1 MAKKPVKLPSK
12 IVKKEKESVKITCE
26 ICKINQVSKERCE
39 LIGQAVCLECAGKDN
54 SEMMAVQECDKDG
67 TVEMNLVDSK
77 TFYTYSKNAKNFEGP
92 SDD

>member
-1 MAKKPVKLPSK
+1 MAKKPMKPSSKTIK
-12 IVKKEKESVKITCE
+12 IICE
-26 ICKINQVSKERCE
+26 LCKINQVSKERCD

-54 SEMMAVQECDKDG
+54 SQMMAVQECDKDG
-67 TVEMNLVDSK
+67 TVEMNMVDSK